1 MFTAE
6 PDSLKS
12 LSTFGILNWHGVV
25 LLMPLKEPTSSVESL
40 MNLRRLIGL
49 SGALSY
55 LTVPAGLAAQVAGG
69 VELYGTLINSS
80 PVTRNLGG
88 LSLSVGTPYVG
99 IRGSGGLGT
108 ANLND
113 MPTDAGLTRL
123 VWATNADLLFG
134 PVNARLGEGFMPYG
148 FAGIGLESAA
158 EPTAFTD
165 AIRTWSYG
173 GGLQLALGSM
183 LSVNGEVRARRLAAI
198 ATRADS
204 QFVRG
209 LEYRVGVGL
218 HFGGRRQQRS
228 PVYTGRRSDSRRTSD
243 NPPRAPLPPRP
254 ATRTTWPVST
264 TSSSGAARRVVS
276 TGEQYLGT
284 PYRYGGTSPRTGFDC
299 SGFVQYIYGQQG
311 VNLPRTSRQMAGAG
325 IAVNPSRRSLE
336 VGDLMLFSQG
346 GRINHVAIYAG
357 NGRFIHSSSSGNGVR
372 YDDLDTKRGKW
383 FASHMV
389 AARRVTGD
397 GRILLNA
404 FTGVNAFN
412 GGSVI
417 AFDQLD
423 PPDSAPPP
431 SR

>member
-1 MFTAE
+1 M
-6 PDSLKS
+6 
-12 LSTFGILNWHGVV
+12 H
-25 LLMPLKEPTSSVESL
+25 
-40 MNLRRLIGL
+40 LRRLIGL

-55 LTVPAGLAAQVAGG
+55 LLVPVGLAAQVAGG

-108 ANLND
+108 ASLNGVPGD
-113 MPTDAGLTRL
+113 TGLTRL

-158 EPTAFTD
+158 EPTGFTD

-183 LSVNGEVRARRLAAI
+183 LSVNGEVRSRRLAAI

-218 HFGGRRQQRS
+218 HFGGRRQHSS
-228 PVYTGRRSDSRRTSD
+228 PVYSRRTSD
-243 NPPRAPLPPRP
+243 KSRRTSDSPPRAPRP
-254 ATRTTWPVST
+254 ARSTPRTTWPIST
-264 TSSSGAARRVVS
+264 NASRGAAARVVPAA
-276 TGEQYLGT
+276 ENYLGT

-299 SGFVQYIYGQQG
+299 SGFVQYVYGQQG
-311 VNLPRTSRQMAGAG
+311 VNLPRTSRQMAGSGVA
-325 IAVNPSRRSLE
+325 IEPSTRSLA
-336 VGDLMLFSQG
+336 VGDLLLFSQG

-372 YDDLDTKRGKW
+372 YDDFGTRRGKW
-383 FASHMV
+383 FLNHMV

-397 GRILLNA
+397 GRIFGNA
-404 FTGVNAFN
+404 FTG
-412 GGSVI
+412 GSLI
-417 AFDQLD
+417 PFDQLD
-423 PPDSAPPP
+423 PPDNAPPP

>member
-1 MFTAE
+1 M
-6 PDSLKS
+6 
-12 LSTFGILNWHGVV
+12 H
-25 LLMPLKEPTSSVESL
+25 
-40 MNLRRLIGL
+40 LRRVIGL

-55 LTVPAGLAAQVAGG
+55 LLVPAGLAAQVAGG

-88 LSLSVGTPYVG
+88 LALSVGTPYVG

-108 ANLND
+108 ASLNNVPND
-113 MPTDAGLTRL
+113 TGLTRL
-123 VWATNADLLFG
+123 VWATNADLLLG
-134 PVNARLGEGFMPYG
+134 PVNARLSEGFMPYG
-148 FAGIGLESAA
+148 FVGIGLESAA
-158 EPTAFTD
+158 EPTSFTD

-183 LSVNGEVRARRLAAI
+183 LAVNGEVRSRRLAAI

-209 LEYRVGVGL
+209 LEYRVGVGI

-228 PVYTGRRSDSRRTSD
+228 PVYSGRTSGSSRRTVD
-243 NPPRAPLPPRP
+243 KPPSAPRP
-254 ATRTTWPVST
+254 TRSAPRTTWPA
-264 TSSSGAARRVVS
+264 SSNAARGAARRVVPAA
-276 TGEQYLGT
+276 EHYIGT
-284 PYRYGGTSPRTGFDC
+284 PYVYGGTSPRGFDC
-299 SGFVQYIYGQQG
+299 SGFVQYVYGQQG
-311 VNLPRTSRQMAGAG
+311 VSLPRTSRQMAGAG
-325 IAVNPSRRSLE
+325 VAVEPSTRALE
-336 VGDLMLFSQG
+336 VGDLLLFSQG

-372 YDDLDTKRGKW
+372 YDDFGTRRGKW
-383 FASHMV
+383 FANHLV

-397 GRILLNA
+397 GRIFGNA
-404 FTGVNAFN
+404 FTD
-412 GGSVI
+412 GSPI

-423 PPDSAPPP
+423 PPDNAPPP

>member
-1 MFTAE
+1 
-6 PDSLKS
+6 
-12 LSTFGILNWHGVV
+12 
-25 LLMPLKEPTSSVESL
+25 
-40 MNLRRLIGL
+40 MNLRRFMIGL

-108 ANLND
+108 ANLNNV
-113 MPTDAGLTRL
+113 TNDAGLTRL

-158 EPTAFTD
+158 EPTTFTD

-183 LSVNGEVRARRLAAI
+183 LSVNGEVRSRRLAAI

-228 PVYTGRRSDSRRTSD
+228 PVYSGRRADTRRTSD
-243 NPPRAPLPPRP
+243 NPPRASLPPRP

-276 TGEQYLGT
+276 TGEQYIGT

-299 SGFVQYIYGQQG
+299 SGFVQYVYGQQG

-346 GRINHVAIYAG
+346 GRISHVAIYAG

-372 YDDLDTKRGKW
+372 YDDLDTRRGKW
-383 FASHMV
+383 FAEHMV

-397 GRILLNA
+397 GRILVNA
-404 FTGVNAFN
+404 FTS
-412 GGSVI
+412 GSLI